1 MSVQAQGAD
10 MAASGIGAAV
20 AVATLLA
27 LGGCGASAGN
37 TTCGEYAR
45 MDFEDQTSEIRSL
58 LSAHDLLAD
67 DTGNIRNLKR
77 AVARH
82 CGGNSTFVERTSNPD
97 GKLDD
102 ATDWCK
108 SSWRQEMSSRI
119 DCDY

>member
-1 MSVQAQGAD
+1 
-10 MAASGIGAAV
+10 MAAPGIGAAV
-20 AVATLLA
+20 VVATLLA
-27 LGGCGASAGN
+27 LGGCGASADD

-45 MDFEDQTSEIRSL
+45 MDFENQTAEIRSL

-82 CGGNSTFVERTSNPD
+82 CGGGDSTFVERTSNPD

-108 SSWRQEMSSRI
+108 SSWRQKVDAGI
-119 DCDY
+119 GCDY